1 MLNERS
7 NAKKGAKP
15 ACVTRVDEQSSRR
28 LTAASVALLSTGE
41 GTGGSLVTTRLSRF
55 PPFMG
60 GWQQLWIS
68 LRVSPA
74 GNPDQP
80 SVKIAHSLKK

>member
-15 ACVTRVDEQSSRR
+15 ACVMRVDEQSSRR

-41 GTGGSLVTTRLSRF
+41 GTGGTLVTTRLFRF
-55 PPFMG
+55 PPFIG
-60 GWQQLWIS
+60 RLAAA
-68 LRVSPA
+68 L
-74 GNPDQP
+74 DFP
-80 SVKIAHSLKK
+80 SG